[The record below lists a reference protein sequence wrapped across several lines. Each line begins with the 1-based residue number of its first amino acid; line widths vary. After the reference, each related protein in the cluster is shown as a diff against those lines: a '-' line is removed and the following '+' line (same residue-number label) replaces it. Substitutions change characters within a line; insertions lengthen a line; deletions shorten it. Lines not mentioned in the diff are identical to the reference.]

1 MKKTCKIILV
11 DDHSLFRNGLRGL
24 LAAHPGYEVVGEA
37 ASGEEFLTMLP
48 ALAADVAFMDIA
60 MPGMAGDEA
69 TVQALGL
76 QPDLKI
82 ITLSMYGEE
91 VYYTRMKTA
100 GAKGFLLKDSDFSEV
115 IEAIDTVSA
124 GGSYICHELL
134 VQLTGRLHTP
144 QRAQSLLDGGEE
156 LSSREQEILVMVC
169 RGLSNQEI
177 ADELFISKRTVD
189 KRRDA
194 RTRPTWSSTPSSGD
208 WWRFNRPQQR
218 DAGIGQAAAF
228 HFTPPSFKTQLSRR
242 NVSAPRLGG
251 GNHGAAAGSPT
262 GGAYTAT

>member
-1 MKKTCKIILV
+1 MPELPEVETIVRTLRPHVEGLYLV
-11 DDHSLFRNGLRGL
+11 KALEVKRPCVLPEGLPLSEAEGLRLDGVSRRGKLILMNLDTGEEGRIMHVVLHLRMTGSL
-24 LAAHPGYEVVGEA
+24 LAQDREA
-37 ASGEEFLTMLP
+37 PFD
-48 ALAADVAFMDIA
+48 ADA

-91 VYYTRMKTA
+91 VYYTRMMTA

-189 KRRDA
+189 KHRA
-194 RTRPTWSSTPSSGD
+194 
-208 WWRFNRPQQR
+208 N
-218 DAGIGQAAAF
+218 ILE
-228 HFTPPSFKTQLSRR
+228 KTGCK
-242 NVSAPRLGG
+242 N
-251 GNHGAAAGSPT
+251 
-262 GGAYTAT
+262 TANLVVYAIKRGLVEI

>member
-1 MKKTCKIILV
+1 MEKTCKIILV

-37 ASGEEFLTMLP
+37 ASGEEFLAMLP

-91 VYYTRMKTA
+91 VYYTRMMTA

-156 LSSREQEILVMVC
+156 LSSREQAV
-169 RGLSNQEI
+169 SNQDI

-189 KRRDA
+189 KHRA
-194 RTRPTWSSTPSSGD
+194 
-208 WWRFNRPQQR
+208 N
-218 DAGIGQAAAF
+218 ILE
-228 HFTPPSFKTQLSRR
+228 KTGCK
-242 NVSAPRLGG
+242 N
-251 GNHGAAAGSPT
+251 
-262 GGAYTAT
+262 TANLVVYAIKRGLVEI